1 MSIQYHRSKDDF
13 QKVEQ
18 AGSMAVELV
27 VEKRCITSSQTTYIM
42 TQQRAT
48 RSSVLQIIGV
58 KIVEP
63 FEGAAMSAVATK
75 VESASERFRIDL
87 LRHNRFLIARFS
99 LFTIFPAFLP
109 ICRLPR
115 ALL

>member
-13 QKVEQ
+13 HIVEQ

-48 RSSVLQIIGV
+48 STQEAPFCRSSG
-58 KIVEP
+58 
-63 FEGAAMSAVATK
+63 
-75 VESASERFRIDL
+75 
-87 LRHNRFLIARFS
+87 
-99 LFTIFPAFLP
+99 
-109 ICRLPR
+109 
-115 ALL
+115 

>member
-1 MSIQYHRSKDDF
+1 
-13 QKVEQ
+13 
-18 AGSMAVELV
+18 
-27 VEKRCITSSQTTYIM
+27 
-42 TQQRAT
+42 
-48 RSSVLQIIGV
+48 
-58 KIVEP
+58 
-63 FEGAAMSAVATK
+63 MSAVATK